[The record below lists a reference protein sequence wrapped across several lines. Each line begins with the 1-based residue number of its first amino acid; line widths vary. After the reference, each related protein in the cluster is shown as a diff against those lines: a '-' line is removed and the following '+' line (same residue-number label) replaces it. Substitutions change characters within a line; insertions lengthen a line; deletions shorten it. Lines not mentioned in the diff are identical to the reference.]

1 MSERQPHYEVGR
13 GNEIDPQ
20 EFEKL
25 NEAAA
30 EQRREAAE
38 KAEANKESL
47 EQIRKNIE
55 KAAATKEQIEAVRL
69 EKGAGESVLRAS
81 GQLKGIAFKQRMR
94 EVQRKEAPA
103 TRTFSKVVHQPVVE
117 ELSNLAE
124 GTVARPSGL
133 LFGGIVSVISS
144 LVILYISRHYGYEYN
159 FLVGLV
165 GFAGGFVLG
174 LLIEGVWRLFKPRRR

>member
-1 MSERQPHYEVGR
+1 MSERQPHYEAGKS
-13 GNEIDPQ
+13 EEYDPTA
-20 EFEKL
+20 FEKI
-25 NEAAA
+25 NDTAA
-30 EQRREAAE
+30 ERRREAAE

-55 KAAATKEQIEAVRL
+55 KAAATKEQIEADRL
-69 EKGAGESVLRAS
+69 ENGAGESVLRATAH
-81 GQLKGIAFKQRMR
+81 LKGLAYKKRLQ
-94 EVQRKEAPA
+94 EVQRKESPA
-103 TRTFSKVVHQPVVE
+103 TRTFSKVIHQPVVE

-133 LFGGIVSVISS
+133 LFGGICSVISS

-159 FLVGLV
+159 FMVGLV

-174 LLIEGVWRLFKPRRR
+174 ILIEGIYRLFKPRRR